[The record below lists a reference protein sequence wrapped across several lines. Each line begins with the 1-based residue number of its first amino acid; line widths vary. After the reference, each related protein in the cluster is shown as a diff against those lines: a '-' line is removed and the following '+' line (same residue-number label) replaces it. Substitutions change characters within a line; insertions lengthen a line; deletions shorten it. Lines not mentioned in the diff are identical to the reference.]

1 MATIKLTKE
10 NFETEV
16 LYSQIPVLVDFYAE
30 WCGPCKMLAPVIDE
44 IAAEAKEFKVG
55 KVNVDEEPELSTN
68 YQIMSVPTLVVFKG
82 GNALNKVSGL
92 TSKDKI
98 MDMLS

>member
-1 MATIKLTKE
+1 M
-10 NFETEV
+10 
-16 LYSQIPVLVDFYAE
+16 
-30 WCGPCKMLAPVIDE
+30 
-44 IAAEAKEFKVG
+44 
-55 KVNVDEEPELSTN
+55 DEEPELSTK